1 MTQEALKRVAEKLRR
16 AGASIPAPEVTGTIM
31 GSVVTGLCIAL
42 ALVEGEIEAL
52 AQEKALQAL
61 HNENERLGLYK
72 DAYAQPEQEALADQE
87 FILHDEENE
96 GGWTDWIC
104 PKPDSYLMKCC
115 DCGLVHE
122 MQTRVANYESRP
134 SEDFVVSSDPDL
146 QAQFRVRRHEVL
158 EATPPQRA
166 EHITDG
172 SPCWCEPEL
181 DYKDPDTGAE
191 VWIHKE
197 PQ

>member
-1 MTQEALKRVAEKLRR
+1 MNKSITDLWGMMQMLIDEAVLAEREACAKMVDHMLKEGGGTWGDAIR
-16 AGASIPAPEVTGTIM
+16 AR
-31 GSVVTGLCIAL
+31 
-42 ALVEGEIEAL
+42 GE
-52 AQEKALQAL
+52 Q
-61 HNENERLGLYK
+61 
-72 DAYAQPEQEALADQE
+72 ADQE

-104 PKPDSYLMKCC
+104 PKPTSYLMKCC

-158 EATPPQRA
+158 EALDGKKITP
-166 EHITDG
+166 
-172 SPCWCEPEL
+172 EPL
-181 DYKDPDTGAE
+181 
-191 VWIHKE
+191 
-197 PQ
+197 